1 MVSLPL
7 RYEAA
12 MVLSGA
18 GDALGYKNGSW
29 EVCHKGKEILKEL
42 KSLGGIEA
50 LNVKL
55 PGWMVGDGTVM
66 HLATAEAL
74 TEKSGKNCDKGE
86 LYKTIAEK
94 YKACMRD
101 MVGRAPGMTCCNSV
115 HDLKPNR
122 SKWEEGCRIDF
133 NERGGGCG
141 AAMRAMCI
149 GLRYP
154 SEEDL
159 PDLLAVSI
167 ESGRMTHHHPTGYLG
182 SLAAA
187 LFTAYAIQGKPP
199 REWGAGLM
207 SVLPQA
213 KKYIISQKFYVKEN
227 LEAWDY
233 FESRW
238 KEYLKKKNLLD
249 GTKNPKPDNLK
260 VDERDTFYKKLSF
273 CGFGGASGHDA
284 PMIAY
289 DALLQSGKNWKELCE
304 RAMFHGANGDN
315 TGVIAA
321 CWYGAM
327 YGYHGVP
334 EGNFKNV
341 EYHGRLVEQ
350 GRLLYEFVYGSHDE
364 ENESEETQVKTLIDD
379 VQSQDYQAE
388 GQCAEYESITEY
400 QRNGCN
406 SCGRNLDMVDLQKRK
421 VELEIEN
428 LKLRNTLITL
438 EIQKMQGDRRDME
451 ELYGR
456 YEAAMV
462 LSAAGD
468 ALGYKN
474 GEWENCQSG
483 RDIQRELR
491 NMGGIQSI
499 HVKPPYWIV
508 SDDTVMHLATSEALT
523 GCKSPSKGEL
533 YREIARKYKE
543 CMNDMAY
550 RSPGVTTL
558 SETSQLRPDD
568 PDWKRGCRLP
578 FKSSG
583 GGCGAAMRSMCIGLR
598 YPSENELRD
607 LVAVSVEAGRMTHHN
622 PTGYLGSLT
631 SALFTSYAIRGKSP
645 REWGAGLMSV
655 LPLAKEYIISQAFYV
670 DENLQAWG
678 YFNNKWQTYLTQKG
692 LLDGRRDPLA
702 DRTDADERDS
712 FYTSLSFDGVGGA
725 SGHDA
730 PMIAYDAILHAGKN
744 WGELC
749 TRAMFHGGDS
759 DSTGVIAA
767 CCYGAMYGY
776 EGVPER
782 NYKDIEYHDRLVH
795 EAKKLFHLAQLEKH
809 RRKGQDQA

>member
-1 MVSLPL
+1 MASLPL

-29 EVCHKGKEILKEL
+29 EFCHNGKDILKEL

-55 PGWMVGDGTVM
+55 PGWMVSDDTVM

-101 MVGRAPGMTCCNSV
+101 MLGRAPGMTCSNSV

-133 NERGGGCG
+133 NHRGGGCG

-154 SEEDL
+154 REEDL

-182 SLAAA
+182 SLVAA

-273 CGFGGASGHDA
+273 SGFGGASGHDA

-350 GRLLYEFVYGSHDE
+350 GRLLYELVYGSHDE

-379 VQSQDYQAE
+379 VQDYQAE

-438 EIQKMQGDRRDME
+438 EIQKMQGDRIDME

-474 GEWENCQSG
+474 GEWEICQSG

-491 NMGGIQSI
+491 NMGGIQAI

-508 SDDTVMHLATSEALT
+508 SDDTVMHLATSEAMT
-523 GCKSPSKGEL
+523 GCKAPSKGEL

-583 GGCGAAMRSMCIGLR
+583 GGCGAAMRAMCIGLR

-730 PMIAYDAILHAGKN
+730 PMIAYDAILQAGKN

-749 TRAMFHGGDS
+749 KRAMFHGGDS

-776 EGVPER
+776 EGVPEV